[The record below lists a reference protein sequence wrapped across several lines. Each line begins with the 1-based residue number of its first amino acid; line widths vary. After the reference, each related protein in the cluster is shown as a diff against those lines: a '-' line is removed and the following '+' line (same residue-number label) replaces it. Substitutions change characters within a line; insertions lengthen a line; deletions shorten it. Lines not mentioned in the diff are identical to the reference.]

1 VTTALVPPR
10 VRRGSPIGRA
20 VGEAAAPR
28 AAAVHLFEANSQPHV
43 LAVDGS
49 QIFGVDA
56 DAYAALERAIAA
68 GDDAVDRELTRL
80 GITGTSGG
88 SPFIDDTPPASPPL
102 RALSLAVAQKCN
114 LGCTYCYAREGSF
127 GSEPAAMPLD
137 VARAAVDKL
146 LADVVPGEHINLA
159 FLGGEPLANRV
170 VLRAATE
177 RAAEFA
183 AARGAALTFSIT
195 TNGTLVTPDDGA
207 FFERHGFAVTVS
219 LDGIDEVH
227 DRQRPFKNGR
237 GSYARIIDLIAPLLA
252 MQRRMQVSARVTVTP
267 QNLALRDHLDAL
279 IALGFHSVGFSPML
293 ASPTGAGELAAPD
306 LDTMLAEMI
315 ACGRAY
321 ERAVPAG
328 RRYPFANMTNAMREL
343 ARGTHRPYP
352 CGAGAGYLSVSAA
365 GELSACHRFVGDP
378 AGALG
383 SLADGI
389 DAERRTAW
397 LDERHVHRQEPC
409 RRCWA
414 RYMCGGGCHHEVIHR
429 GRPACD
435 YIRGW
440 LHYCLGAY
448 VRLADAAA
456 FNA

>member
-1 VTTALVPPR
+1 MTAALVPQR
-10 VRRGSPIGRA
+10 VRRGSPGA
-20 VGEAAAPR
+20 VGAAAAPR
-28 AAAVHLFEANSQPHV
+28 AAAVHLFEADARPHV

-49 QIFGVDA
+49 RIFGVDA
-56 DAYAALERAIAA
+56 EAYAALERAIAA
-68 GDDAVDRELTRL
+68 GDDAVDRELARL
-80 GITGTSGG
+80 GIAGAPGG
-88 SPFIDDTPPASPPL
+88 APFVDDAPPAPPPV

-127 GSEPAAMPLD
+127 GGEPAAMSLD
-137 VARAAVDKL
+137 VARAAVDAL
-146 LADVVPGEHINLA
+146 LGDVAPGERVNLA
-159 FLGGEPLANRV
+159 FLGGEPLANRE
-170 VLRAATE
+170 VLRVATE
-177 RAAEFA
+177 HAAELA
-183 AARGAALTFSIT
+183 TARGAAVTFSIT
-195 TNGTLVTPDDGA
+195 TNGTLVTPNDGE

-219 LDGIDEVH
+219 LDGIGAVH

-237 GSYARIIDLIAPLLA
+237 GSYARILDAIAPLLA

-267 QNLALRDHLDAL
+267 QNLALADALDAL

-293 ASPTGAGELAAPD
+293 ASPTGAGELAVPD
-306 LDTMLAEMI
+306 LDAMLAEMI
-315 ACGRAY
+315 ACGGAY
-321 ERAVPAG
+321 ERVVRVG

-352 CGAGAGYLSVSAA
+352 CGAGAGYLGVSAV

-383 SLADGI
+383 SLADGV
-389 DAERRTAW
+389 DAQRRAAW
-397 LDERHVHRQEPC
+397 LAERHVHRQGPC

-414 RYMCGGGCHHEVIHR
+414 RYLCGGGCHHEVIHR

-456 FNA
+456 FDA